1 VKFILPPGRGPVLET
16 EMRKAL
22 AMTAALAAAMTTAG
36 CVIVVGD
43 DGETKMR
50 YGEHSS
56 GGYVTLD
63 RDGDYS
69 RIGGDINLRGRL
81 GGDLSLVAGDVDADR
96 LDVGG
101 DVSIAAGDINYAG
114 RVGGDASVAGG
125 DIDWAAD
132 VGDELSLAA
141 GSLAVSGRIG
151 GEASIAAADMNSR
164 AVYTHGLNAN
174 GNDIHLAGSIAG
186 PLKIVA
192 VGEIRRRRDY
202 HDDDG
207 RVSLAGAIHDGGD
220 ICSRSVIIRSSAR
233 ISGTL
238 RVWAETEPQIEAG
251 AQAGNVVFVAR
262 DGRDC
267 DDVDN
272 VFDHS

>member
-1 VKFILPPGRGPVLET
+1 
-16 EMRKAL
+16 MRKAL
-22 AMTAALAAAMTTAG
+22 AMTAALAAAMATAG

-43 DGETKMR
+43 DGDSKMR
-50 YGEHSS
+50 HGAHAS

-63 RDGDYS
+63 RNGDYS

-96 LDVGG
+96 LDVDG
-101 DVSIAAGDINYAG
+101 DVSIAAGDINYSG
-114 RVGGDASVAGG
+114 RVGGEASIAGG
-125 DIDWAAD
+125 DIDWSAD
-132 VGDELSLAA
+132 VGGELSLAA
-141 GSLAVSGRIG
+141 GSLNVSGRMG
-151 GEASIAAADMNSR
+151 GEASIAAADMTSSANYAR
-164 AVYTHGLNAN
+164 GLNAH

-192 VGEIRRRRDY
+192 VREIRQRRDY

-251 AQAGNVVFVAR
+251 AQTGELVYVAR
-262 DGRDC
+262 NGRDC
-267 DDVDN
+267 DDVDH
-272 VFDHS
+272 VFDNS